1 VSLSEG
7 VPADPAGDPS
17 GWLDAASQD
26 RERWARPVRWGL
38 GDVLLGLFAAH
49 LLATVVG
56 GALLYVLGYTEDGDL
71 DRAAISVLFL
81 VQLPLWV
88 GYLVVAWWASRAK
101 GNGLRSDFGL
111 RASGRDAVLGLG
123 IGAAVQ
129 LIVVPL
135 LYFPILWIWSDQDP
149 SDVAR
154 ELTDRATGPFDALVL
169 VVIVVVCA
177 PIVEEIFY
185 RGLVLRSFENKWG
198 TGWAVAFSSVLFGAI
213 HLQILQFPALVTF
226 GLVAA
231 LLTVRTRRLGPAIF
245 AHVGFNGVTV
255 AVLLL
260 AG

>member
-1 VSLSEG
+1 MSLPEG
-7 VPADPAGDPS
+7 APDDRGGDPAG
-17 GWLDAASQD
+17 WLAQD
-26 RERWARPVRWGL
+26 EQDLTRWRRPVRWGL

-56 GALLYVLGYTEDGDL
+56 GALLYSLGYTEEGDQ
-71 DRAAISVLFL
+71 DSAPISVLFL
-81 VQLPLWV
+81 VQVPLWA
-88 GYLVVAWWASRAK
+88 GYLAVAWWASRAK

-111 RASGRDAVLGLG
+111 RATGRDAILGLG

-135 LYFPILWIWSDQDP
+135 LYIPILWIWSDQDP

-154 ELTDRATGPFDALVL
+154 ELTDRAAGPFDAVVL

-198 TGWAVAFSSVLFGAI
+198 TGWAVAFSSILFGAI
-213 HLQILQFPALVTF
+213 HLQLLQFPALVVF

-260 AG
+260 LS